1 MSNLKV
7 HKLIH
12 TGPLIICHR
21 NIIKIG
27 EKSYKCDKC
36 SSTFAHKCSL
46 NKHTRCHSG
55 FFKNYTVL
63 CTKYKEKNHI
73 SVVNA
78 QLTLVKRFI

>member
-1 MSNLKV
+1 MFYNFCANANLKA

-55 FFKNYTVL
+55 FFKIIQYYALNIRRKT
-63 CTKYKEKNHI
+63 I
-73 SVVNA
+73 
-78 QLTLVKRFI
+78 